1 MTSERKKEVKMLLE
15 EHWDKIGVII
25 PMFKQTLKKILEN
38 APTEHE
44 IKEVNEGRLV
54 DLYAEL
60 NCLYAEILNV
70 MDEYNDVKEY
80 YNNKK

>member
-1 MTSERKKEVKMLLE
+1 VTNERKEEIKMLLD
-15 EHWDKIGVII
+15 EHFDKIGAII
-25 PMFKQTLKKILEN
+25 PTFKETLKEILKN

-60 NCLYAEILNV
+60 HCLYAEITNV
-70 MDEYNDVKEY
+70 VDEYNDVKEY
-80 YNNKK
+80 KDKK